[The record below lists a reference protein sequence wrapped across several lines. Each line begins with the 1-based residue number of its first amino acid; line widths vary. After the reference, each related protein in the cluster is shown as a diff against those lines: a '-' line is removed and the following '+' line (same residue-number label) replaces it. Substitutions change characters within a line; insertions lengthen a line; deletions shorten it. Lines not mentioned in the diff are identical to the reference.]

1 LFSSPDFFADLHGA
15 AGEDCVICIR
25 RLDSRLLF
33 YFHLKL
39 MADFMDVTP
48 KR

>member
-1 LFSSPDFFADLHGA
+1 MARQGKIVLFAYGVLIAVDYF
-15 AGEDCVICIR
+15 
-25 RLDSRLLF
+25 
-33 YFHLKL
+33 FHLKL